1 MSYGSIDDALSSEAQ
16 RTQVEFFIAV
26 SLSLID
32 SFFLLLSLIF
42 VLRLHLFYLFYY
54 FILLFGYNCY
64 VFYLNNKK

>member
-32 SFFLLLSLIF
+32 SFFYYYLLF
-42 VLRLHLFYLFYY
+42 LFYVYICFIYFIILFYY
-54 FILLFGYNCY
+54 SVIIVMYFI
-64 VFYLNNKK
+64 